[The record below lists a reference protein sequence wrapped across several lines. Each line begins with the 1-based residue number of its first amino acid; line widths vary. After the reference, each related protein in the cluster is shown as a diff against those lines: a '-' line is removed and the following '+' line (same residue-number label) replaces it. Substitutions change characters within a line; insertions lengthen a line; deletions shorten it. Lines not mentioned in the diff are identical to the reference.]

1 VSCYTCSERACP
13 PLTMSGPEDPAVL
26 ASAFTPAPRADGAS
40 TWAAPEYADP
50 TPGDLR
56 PTGPSAAKRPRLE
69 GDSQGGGAAGA
80 PLVLE
85 TEVEVLD
92 GGLVN
97 TYEVQHPLAS
107 RDTLCGEGAVALRCA
122 ASAWSGVLVSRA
134 WVCAQATNLVKS
146 DFVAEFWARSRRLAE
161 LEAQARAPK
170 SSNFQHKLRTAL
182 SSLACLLTHTST
194 HTLRR
199 HRYVTKRAR
208 SHGRRSSCVHAS
220 GRSTHT

>member
-1 VSCYTCSERACP
+1 MDRGMPRGLYHGKPYSRRNTCRVVALHSACP
-13 PLTMSGPEDPAVL
+13 PLTMSGPEVPSVL
-26 ASAFTPAPRADGAS
+26 GSAFTPAPRADGAS

-56 PTGPSAAKRPRLE
+56 PSGPSAAKRPRLE

-107 RDTLCGEGAVALRCA
+107 RDTLCGEGAVALRCMQQVRGPVCSSHA
-122 ASAWSGVLVSRA
+122 RGYVRRRRTSSSPTLWLSSGRARDVLLNS
-134 WVCAQATNLVKS
+134 
-146 DFVAEFWARSRRLAE
+146 
-161 LEAQARAPK
+161 
-170 SSNFQHKLRTAL
+170 KLR
-182 SSLACLLTHTST
+182 HV
-194 HTLRR
+194 RP
-199 HRYVTKRAR
+199 RAR
-208 SHGRRSSCVHAS
+208 TFNTS
-220 GRSTHT
+220 